1 MKKIVVCIAL
11 AIISMM
17 SAAASFLVNDAP
29 AYRSWAQMNRPKIM
43 ETFGRDK
50 KEKPGKMPPPAD
62 RPDKEDSHAPMREPR
77 SPKSDVRNHH
87 QGEQDRASAKAAPAT
102 TQTKGNQSLP
112 SSE

>member
-29 AYRSWAQMNRPKIM
+29 AYRNWAQVNRPKIM

-50 KEKPGKMPPPAD
+50 KEKPGKMPPPAV
-62 RPDKEDSHAPMREPR
+62 RPGREDPRAPMMNP
-77 SPKSDVRNHH
+77 STPKMEDKDHH
-87 QGEQDRASAKAAPAT
+87 QSAHDKAGSPAT
-102 TQTKGNQSLP
+102 PQEEGNQ
-112 SSE
+112 

>member
-29 AYRSWAQMNRPKIM
+29 AYRNWAQVNRPKIM

-50 KEKPGKMPPPAD
+50 KEKPGKMP
-62 RPDKEDSHAPMREPR
+62 RPLSAPEG
-77 SPKSDVRNHH
+77 KT
-87 QGEQDRASAKAAPAT
+87 RARP
-102 TQTKGNQSLP
+102 
-112 SSE
+112 

>member
-29 AYRSWAQMNRPKIM
+29 AYRNWAQVNRPKIM

-50 KEKPGKMPPPAD
+50 KEKPGKMPPPAA
-62 RPDKEDSHAPMREPR
+62 RPRKEEPRAPMMEQP
-77 SPKSDVRNHH
+77 SPKMDNRAHH
-87 QGEQDRASAKAAPAT
+87 QKDHDRTPAPGAPT
-102 TQTKGNQSLP
+102 APQEEGNQ
-112 SSE
+112 

>member
-29 AYRSWAQMNRPKIM
+29 AYRNWAQVNRPKIM

-50 KEKPGKMPPPAD
+50 KEKPGKMPPPAA
-62 RPDKEDSHAPMREPR
+62 RPRKEEQRAPMMAQPG
-77 SPKSDVRNHH
+77 PKMDTRAHH
-87 QGEQDRASAKAAPAT
+87 QKDHDRTPAPGAPAAP
-102 TQTKGNQSLP
+102 QEEGNQ
-112 SSE
+112 